1 MPDDLSKL
9 LKEALIRK
17 LAGARSYE
25 RGFAYFS
32 NGHVES
38 LEESRGGVRAT
49 VNGTQDYTVWLKI
62 AGGELEYS
70 CDCPVGDDGAF
81 CKHCVAAAMAW
92 RNRAPKSKGRST
104 PKEPTIDD
112 AGKILKA
119 EDKETV
125 VRMILEWAK
134 DDDRLRE
141 RLILYAARKS
151 GPELAVAAASRA
163 FQKAVRVRDYIDYRE
178 AYSWS
183 HGVSEAIK
191 AFEQLLHDGHA
202 AALVPLCESALSSL
216 ASAIESVDDS
226 DGHFSDLRDQLED
239 IHLRACQQ
247 AKPDPEK
254 LAERLFGWELQGD
267 FDVFSNAA
275 ERYAKVLGSKG
286 LNRFRQLA
294 EVEWK
299 KVPVRTSESGRVEF
313 GRHYAITSMMES
325 LARASGDVDQVVAV
339 ISRDLSSGYN
349 YWRIAETYRKA
360 NRHDQALAWA
370 EKGLKAFPEHTDSRL
385 REFAAEEYHRRKRH
399 EDAVQ
404 LMWTAFLEQPYLE
417 TYQTLKK
424 HAAKA
429 GSWPQWRERALTE
442 IRRNIAQAKEKAHR
456 QPDARWGVVR
466 ADHSLLV
473 QIFLFERKG
482 DEAWR
487 EAGEGGCSA
496 SLWLQLAAAREQEH
510 PEDAG
515 PIYLEQ
521 AEATLAHISNGRYEE
536 TVDLLVK
543 AAKVMKRM
551 DRSAAFVR
559 HLDALRAKYKI
570 KRNFI
575 KLVEKKRS
583 SLYLA

>member
-1 MPDDLSKL
+1 MPDDLSNL
-9 LKEALIRK
+9 LTDTLIRG
-17 LAGARSYE
+17 LAGAQSYQ

-32 NGHVES
+32 NGQVAS
-38 LEESRGGVRAT
+38 LDESRGGVRAA
-49 VNGTQDYTVWLKI
+49 VHGTQEYTVWLKI

-81 CKHCVAAAMAW
+81 CKHCVATALAW
-92 RNRAPKSKGRST
+92 RNRAPKPQRRPT

-112 AGKILKA
+112 AGKLLKA

-141 RLILYAARKS
+141 RLILYAARRS
-151 GPELAVAAASRA
+151 GPEQAVAAAWRA
-163 FQKAVRVRDYIDYRE
+163 FQKAVRVRDFIDYRE
-178 AYSWS
+178 ASSWA
-183 HGVSEAIK
+183 HDVSEAIGT
-191 AFEQLLHDGHA
+191 FEQLLHDGHA
-202 AALVPLCESALSSL
+202 AALIPRCESALRSL
-216 ASAIESVDDS
+216 VGAIESVDDS
-226 DGHFSDLRDQLED
+226 DGHFCTLRDDLED

-247 AKPDPEK
+247 AKPDPEE
-254 LAERLFGWELQGD
+254 LAERLFGWELQGG
-267 FDVFSNAA
+267 FDVFANAA
-275 ERYAKVLGSKG
+275 ERYAKVLGTKG

-325 LARASGDVDQVVAV
+325 LARASGDVEQLVAV

-349 YWRIAETYRKA
+349 YWRIAEAYQKA
-360 NRHDQALAWA
+360 NRHDQALEWA
-370 EKGLKAFPEHTDSRL
+370 EKGLKAFPERTDPRL

-404 LMWTAFLEQPYLE
+404 LLWTAFLEHPYLE

-429 GSWPQWRERALTE
+429 GSWPQWRERALAE
-442 IRRNIAQAKEKAHR
+442 IRRSIAQAKEKARGKPVPHWSS
-456 QPDARWGVVR
+456 AR

-473 QIFLFERKG
+473 EIFLFERKG

-521 AEATLAHISNGRYEE
+521 AEATLAQVSNGRYEE
-536 TVDLLVK
+536 TVELLVK

-559 HLDALRAKYKI
+559 HLEALRAKYKI